1 MSVSPLISLGMR
13 AMAASYAGLQVTGHN
28 IANASV
34 EGYSRQKVVLTTPEG
49 QFTGAGFFGRGVMVQ
64 SVTRS
69 HDAMLT
75 REAATARSLAAMDS
89 ARLTQL
95 RRLEQVFQLGENG
108 LGAATVEL
116 MDAFTD
122 LANRPNDL
130 STRQVV
136 LARARDLADRFT
148 EVDDGLNA
156 AQGGV
161 AAAMRVSVQQIN
173 SMASGIAEANR
184 RIADLKGLG
193 QPANDVLDE
202 RDRLISRLAEQ
213 VQVTRMEADDG
224 TMSVFIGGGQR
235 LVLGREAVQLEL
247 QQDAA
252 DPSRLAVAL
261 VESGTRRV
269 LDEGLLAGGALAG
282 LMRFQNDDLVDA
294 RARVGQLA
302 ASVGGAVNAQQV
314 LGLNLQPPPG
324 TVPSQPMFAIGG
336 PQVLPNQGNQRTG
349 PGAFIGSVS
358 IGIDDPAQLQPSE
371 YELQESAPGS
381 GAWVL
386 TRLRDGR
393 QTAVVDGDVV
403 DGMRI
408 DFGAPPPQPGDRFRL
423 QPVSR
428 AASGFEALLD
438 DPLDVAAASP
448 LTASASPANV
458 GTAAVASLRMT
469 GTPLAADATA
479 SFNFVNDSGDYT
491 WELRDGGGALIGS
504 GAATWTPGST
514 LPPAGT
520 DINGFSLRLTG
531 VPRNGDVLSVAPT
544 PAGAVA
550 ASNGN
555 ANALQALR
563 DAAITGGRTPIDA
576 WSDTLADI
584 GVRVQ
589 SGQTAS
595 TISQAV
601 SQEAEAQRADK
612 SEVNLDEEA
621 ARLIQYQQSY
631 QAAAKVLQVAQTVFQ
646 QLIDVA
652 GR

>member
-173 SMASGIAEANR
+173 SLASGIAEANR

-336 PQVLPNQGNQRTG
+336 PQVLPNQGNQRSG

-386 TRLRDGR
+386 TRLRDGL
-393 QTAVVDGDVV
+393 QTAVADGDVV

-428 AASGFEALLD
+428 AASGFEALLA

-544 PAGAVA
+544 PPGAVA

-601 SQEAEAQRADK
+601 SQQAEAQRADK

-652 GR
+652 GN

>member
-1 MSVSPLISLGMR
+1 
-13 AMAASYAGLQVTGHN
+13 
-28 IANASV
+28 
-34 EGYSRQKVVLTTPEG
+34 
-49 QFTGAGFFGRGVMVQ
+49 
-64 SVTRS
+64 
-69 HDAMLT
+69 
-75 REAATARSLAAMDS
+75 
-89 ARLTQL
+89 
-95 RRLEQVFQLGENG
+95 
-108 LGAATVEL
+108 
-116 MDAFTD
+116 
-122 LANRPNDL
+122 
-130 STRQVV
+130 
-136 LARARDLADRFT
+136 
-148 EVDDGLNA
+148 
-156 AQGGV
+156 
-161 AAAMRVSVQQIN
+161 
-173 SMASGIAEANR
+173 
-184 RIADLKGLG
+184 
-193 QPANDVLDE
+193 
-202 RDRLISRLAEQ
+202 
-213 VQVTRMEADDG
+213 
-224 TMSVFIGGGQR
+224 
-235 LVLGREAVQLEL
+235 
-247 QQDAA
+247 
-252 DPSRLAVAL
+252 
-261 VESGTRRV
+261 
-269 LDEGLLAGGALAG
+269 
-282 LMRFQNDDLVDA
+282 
-294 RARVGQLA
+294 
-302 ASVGGAVNAQQV
+302 
-314 LGLNLQPPPG
+314 
-324 TVPSQPMFAIGG
+324 
-336 PQVLPNQGNQRTG
+336 
-349 PGAFIGSVS
+349 
-358 IGIDDPAQLQPSE
+358 
-371 YELQESAPGS
+371 
-381 GAWVL
+381 
-386 TRLRDGR
+386 
-393 QTAVVDGDVV
+393 
-403 DGMRI
+403 
-408 DFGAPPPQPGDRFRL
+408 L

-428 AASGFEALLD
+428 ATSGFEALLD

-544 PAGAVA
+544 PPGAVA

-601 SQEAEAQRADK
+601 SQQAEAQRADK

-652 GR
+652 GN

>member
-173 SMASGIAEANR
+173 SLASGIAEANR

-324 TVPSQPMFAIGG
+324 TVPSQPMFAIGE

-469 GTPLAADATA
+469 GTPLAADAMAT
-479 SFNFVNDSGDYT
+479 FNFVNDSGDYT

-601 SQEAEAQRADK
+601 SQQAEAQRADK

>member
-122 LANRPNDL
+122 LASRPDDL

-173 SMASGIAEANR
+173 SLASGIAEANR

-479 SFNFVNDSGDYT
+479 TFNFVNDSGDYT

-601 SQEAEAQRADK
+601 SQQAEAQRADK

-652 GR
+652 GN

>member
-1 MSVSPLISLGMR
+1 MSGSPLISLGMR

-64 SVTRS
+64 SVTRA

-122 LANRPNDL
+122 LANRPDDL

-173 SMASGIAEANR
+173 SLASGIAEANR
-184 RIADLKGLG
+184 RIVELKGLG

-213 VQVTRMEADDG
+213 VQVTRMEASDG
-224 TMSVFIGGGQR
+224 SMSVFIGGGQR
-235 LVLGREAVQLEL
+235 LVLGREAVQLDL

-269 LDEGLLAGGALAG
+269 LDEGLLSGGALAG
-282 LMRFQNDDLVDA
+282 LMRVQNDDLVDA
-294 RARVGQLA
+294 RAREGQLA

-336 PQVLPNQGNQRTG
+336 PQVLPNQGNQRSG

-358 IGIDDPAQLQPSE
+358 IGIDAPAQLQPSE
-371 YELQESAPGS
+371 YELQESTPGS
-381 GAWVL
+381 GAWML

-393 QTAVVDGDVV
+393 QTAVADGDVV

-408 DFGAPPPQPGDRFRL
+408 AFGAPPPQPGDRFLL

-438 DPLDVAAASP
+438 DPLDIAAASP

-458 GTAAVASLRMT
+458 GTAAVALLRIT

-479 SFNFVNDSGDYT
+479 TFNFVNDSGNYT

-514 LPPAGT
+514 LPPSGT

-563 DAAITGGRTPIDA
+563 DATITGGRTPIDA

-601 SQEAEAQRADK
+601 SQQAEAQRADK
-612 SEVNLDEEA
+612 SDVNLDEEA
-621 ARLIQYQQSY
+621 AKLIQYQQSY

>member
-173 SMASGIAEANR
+173 SLASGIAEANR

-479 SFNFVNDSGDYT
+479 TFNFVNDSGDYT

-531 VPRNGDVLSVAPT
+531 VPRNGDVLSVTPT

-601 SQEAEAQRADK
+601 SQQAEAQRADK

-652 GR
+652 GN

>member
-173 SMASGIAEANR
+173 SLASGIAEANR

-601 SQEAEAQRADK
+601 SQQAEAQRADK

-652 GR
+652 GN

>member
-1 MSVSPLISLGMR
+1 
-13 AMAASYAGLQVTGHN
+13 
-28 IANASV
+28 
-34 EGYSRQKVVLTTPEG
+34 
-49 QFTGAGFFGRGVMVQ
+49 
-64 SVTRS
+64 
-69 HDAMLT
+69 
-75 REAATARSLAAMDS
+75 
-89 ARLTQL
+89 
-95 RRLEQVFQLGENG
+95 
-108 LGAATVEL
+108 
-116 MDAFTD
+116 
-122 LANRPNDL
+122 
-130 STRQVV
+130 
-136 LARARDLADRFT
+136 
-148 EVDDGLNA
+148 
-156 AQGGV
+156 
-161 AAAMRVSVQQIN
+161 
-173 SMASGIAEANR
+173 
-184 RIADLKGLG
+184 
-193 QPANDVLDE
+193 
-202 RDRLISRLAEQ
+202 
-213 VQVTRMEADDG
+213 
-224 TMSVFIGGGQR
+224 
-235 LVLGREAVQLEL
+235 
-247 QQDAA
+247 
-252 DPSRLAVAL
+252 
-261 VESGTRRV
+261 
-269 LDEGLLAGGALAG
+269 
-282 LMRFQNDDLVDA
+282 
-294 RARVGQLA
+294 
-302 ASVGGAVNAQQV
+302 
-314 LGLNLQPPPG
+314 
-324 TVPSQPMFAIGG
+324 PSQPMFAIGG
-336 PQVLPNQGNQRTG
+336 PQVLPNQGNQRSG

-358 IGIDDPAQLQPSE
+358 IGIDAPAQLQPSE
-371 YELQESAPGS
+371 YELQESTPGS
-381 GAWVL
+381 GAWML

-393 QTAVVDGDVV
+393 QTAVADGDVV

-408 DFGAPPPQPGDRFRL
+408 AFGAPPPQPGDRFLL

-438 DPLDVAAASP
+438 DPLDIAAASP

-458 GTAAVASLRMT
+458 GTAAVALLRIT

-479 SFNFVNDSGDYT
+479 TFNFVNDSGNYT

-514 LPPAGT
+514 LPPSGT

-563 DAAITGGRTPIDA
+563 DATITGGRTPIDA

-601 SQEAEAQRADK
+601 SQQAEAQRADK
-612 SEVNLDEEA
+612 SDVNLDEEA
-621 ARLIQYQQSY
+621 AKLIQYQQSY

>member
-122 LANRPNDL
+122 LANRPDDL

-173 SMASGIAEANR
+173 SLASGIAEANR

-601 SQEAEAQRADK
+601 SQQAEAQRADK

-652 GR
+652 GN

>member
-479 SFNFVNDSGDYT
+479 TFNFVNDSGDYT

>member
-1 MSVSPLISLGMR
+1 
-13 AMAASYAGLQVTGHN
+13 
-28 IANASV
+28 
-34 EGYSRQKVVLTTPEG
+34 
-49 QFTGAGFFGRGVMVQ
+49 
-64 SVTRS
+64 
-69 HDAMLT
+69 
-75 REAATARSLAAMDS
+75 
-89 ARLTQL
+89 
-95 RRLEQVFQLGENG
+95 
-108 LGAATVEL
+108 
-116 MDAFTD
+116 
-122 LANRPNDL
+122 
-130 STRQVV
+130 
-136 LARARDLADRFT
+136 
-148 EVDDGLNA
+148 
-156 AQGGV
+156 
-161 AAAMRVSVQQIN
+161 
-173 SMASGIAEANR
+173 
-184 RIADLKGLG
+184 
-193 QPANDVLDE
+193 
-202 RDRLISRLAEQ
+202 
-213 VQVTRMEADDG
+213 
-224 TMSVFIGGGQR
+224 VFIGGGQR

-252 DPSRLAVAL
+252 DSSRLAVAL

-282 LMRFQNDDLVDA
+282 LLRFQNDDLMDA
-294 RARVGQLA
+294 RARAGQLA

-324 TVPSQPMFAIGG
+324 SVASQPMFAMGA
-336 PQVLPNQGNQRTG
+336 PQVLSNQANQRTG
-349 PGAFIGSVS
+349 SGAFVGSVS
-358 IGIDDPAQLQPSE
+358 IGIDDPAQLQASE
-371 YELQESAPGS
+371 YQLQESAPGS

-386 TRLRDGR
+386 TRLSDGR
-393 QTAVVDGDVV
+393 QTAVADGDVV

-408 DFGAPPPQPGDRFRL
+408 AFGAPPPQPGDRFRL

-428 AASGFEALLD
+428 ATSGFEALLD
-438 DPLDVAAASP
+438 DPRDIAAAAA
-448 LTASASPANV
+448 LTATASPANV

-469 GTPLAADATA
+469 GTPLAGATA
-479 SFNFVNDSGDYT
+479 TFNFVSDSGDYT
-491 WELRDGGGALIGS
+491 WALRDGAGALVGS
-504 GAATWTPGST
+504 GTATWTPGSA
-514 LPPAGT
+514 LPPTGT

-595 TISQAV
+595 TLSQAV
-601 SQEAEAQRADK
+601 SQQAETQRADK
-612 SEVNLDEEA
+612 SGVNLDEEA
-621 ARLIQYQQSY
+621 ARLIQYQQTY

-646 QLIDVA
+646 QLLDVA

>member
-108 LGAATVEL
+108 PGAATVEL

-173 SMASGIAEANR
+173 SLASGIAEANR

>member
-34 EGYSRQKVVLTTPEG
+34 EGYSRQQVALTTPEG
-49 QFTGAGFFGRGVMVQ
+49 QFTGSGFFGRGVMVQ
-64 SVTRS
+64 SVTRA

-122 LANRPNDL
+122 LANRPDDL

-136 LARARDLADRFT
+136 LARARDLADRFA

-161 AAAMRVSVQQIN
+161 AASMRVSVQQIN
-173 SMASGIAEANR
+173 SLASGIAEANR

-247 QQDAA
+247 QQDAS

-302 ASVGGAVNAQQV
+302 ASVGGAVNAQQM

-336 PQVLPNQGNQRTG
+336 PQVLPNQGNQRSG

-386 TRLRDGR
+386 TRLRDGL
-393 QTAVVDGDVV
+393 QTAVADGDVV

-428 AASGFEALLD
+428 ATSGFEALLD

-479 SFNFVNDSGDYT
+479 TFNFVNDSGDYT

-531 VPRNGDVLSVAPT
+531 VPRSGDVLSVAPT

-601 SQEAEAQRADK
+601 SQQAETQRADK

-621 ARLIQYQQSY
+621 ARLIQYQQTY

>member
-173 SMASGIAEANR
+173 SLASGIAEANR

>member
-34 EGYSRQKVVLTTPEG
+34 EGYSRQQVALTTPEG
-49 QFTGAGFFGRGVMVQ
+49 QFTGSGFFGRGVMVQ
-64 SVTRS
+64 SVTRA

-122 LANRPNDL
+122 LANRPDDL

-136 LARARDLADRFT
+136 LARARDLADRFA

-161 AAAMRVSVQQIN
+161 AASMRVSVQQIN
-173 SMASGIAEANR
+173 SLASGIAEANR

-235 LVLGREAVQLEL
+235 LVLGREAVRLEL

-302 ASVGGAVNAQQV
+302 ASVGGAVNAQQM

-336 PQVLPNQGNQRTG
+336 PQVLPNQGNQRSG

-386 TRLRDGR
+386 TRLRDGL
-393 QTAVVDGDVV
+393 QTAVADGDVV

-428 AASGFEALLD
+428 ATSGFEALLD

-479 SFNFVNDSGDYT
+479 TFNFVNDSGDYT

-601 SQEAEAQRADK
+601 SQQAETQRADK

-621 ARLIQYQQSY
+621 ARLIQYQQTY

>member
-1 MSVSPLISLGMR
+1 
-13 AMAASYAGLQVTGHN
+13 
-28 IANASV
+28 
-34 EGYSRQKVVLTTPEG
+34 
-49 QFTGAGFFGRGVMVQ
+49 
-64 SVTRS
+64 
-69 HDAMLT
+69 
-75 REAATARSLAAMDS
+75 
-89 ARLTQL
+89 
-95 RRLEQVFQLGENG
+95 
-108 LGAATVEL
+108 
-116 MDAFTD
+116 
-122 LANRPNDL
+122 
-130 STRQVV
+130 
-136 LARARDLADRFT
+136 
-148 EVDDGLNA
+148 
-156 AQGGV
+156 
-161 AAAMRVSVQQIN
+161 
-173 SMASGIAEANR
+173 
-184 RIADLKGLG
+184 
-193 QPANDVLDE
+193 
-202 RDRLISRLAEQ
+202 RLAEQ

-336 PQVLPNQGNQRTG
+336 PQVLPNQGNQRSG

-386 TRLRDGR
+386 TRLRDGL
-393 QTAVVDGDVV
+393 QTAVADGDVV

-479 SFNFVNDSGDYT
+479 TFNFVNDSGDYT

-601 SQEAEAQRADK
+601 SQQAETQRADK

-621 ARLIQYQQSY
+621 ARLIQYQQTY

>member
-1 MSVSPLISLGMR
+1 MSGSPLISLGMR

-64 SVTRS
+64 SVTRA

-122 LANRPNDL
+122 LANRPDDL

-173 SMASGIAEANR
+173 SLASGIAEANR

-336 PQVLPNQGNQRTG
+336 PQVLPNQGNQRSG

-358 IGIDDPAQLQPSE
+358 IGIDAPAQLQPSE
-371 YELQESAPGS
+371 YELQESTPGS
-381 GAWVL
+381 GAWML

-393 QTAVVDGDVV
+393 QTAVADGDVV

-408 DFGAPPPQPGDRFRL
+408 AFGAPPPQPGDRFLL

-438 DPLDVAAASP
+438 DPLDIAAASP

-458 GTAAVASLRMT
+458 GTAAVALLRIT

-479 SFNFVNDSGDYT
+479 TFNFVNDSGNYT

-514 LPPAGT
+514 LPPSGT

-563 DAAITGGRTPIDA
+563 DATITGGRTPIDA

-601 SQEAEAQRADK
+601 SQQAEAQRADK
-612 SEVNLDEEA
+612 SDVNLDEEA
-621 ARLIQYQQSY
+621 AKLIQYQQSY

>member
-173 SMASGIAEANR
+173 SLASGIAEANR

-479 SFNFVNDSGDYT
+479 TFNFVNDSGDYT

-652 GR
+652 GN

>member
-1 MSVSPLISLGMR
+1 MSLSPLISLGMR

-34 EGYSRQKVVLTTPEG
+34 EGYSRQQVSLTTPEG
-49 QFTGAGFFGRGVMVQ
+49 QFTGSGFFGRGVMVQ
-64 SVTRS
+64 SVTRA

-89 ARLTQL
+89 ARLTQ
-95 RRLEQVFQLGENG
+95 RRRREQVFQLGENG

-122 LANRPNDL
+122 LANRPDDL

-136 LARARDLADRFT
+136 LARARDLADRIG

-173 SMASGIAEANR
+173 SLANGIAEANR

-252 DPSRLAVAL
+252 DTSRLAVAV
-261 VESGTRRV
+261 VEGSTRRV

-294 RARVGQLA
+294 RARVGQFA

-324 TVPSQPMFAIGG
+324 SVPSQPMFAIGG
-336 PQVLPNQGNQRTG
+336 PQVLPNQGNQRSG

-358 IGIDDPAQLQPSE
+358 IGIDDFAQLQPSE

-386 TRLRDGR
+386 TRLRDGL
-393 QTAVVDGDVV
+393 QTAVADGDVV

-408 DFGAPPPQPGDRFRL
+408 TFGAPPPQPGDRFLL

-428 AASGFEALLD
+428 AASSFEALLD

-479 SFNFVNDSGDYT
+479 TFNFVNDSGSYT
-491 WELRDGGGALIGS
+491 WELRDGGGALLGS
-504 GAATWTPGST
+504 GSATWTPGST

-555 ANALQALR
+555 ANALQGLR

-595 TISQAV
+595 TISQSV
-601 SQEAEAQRADK
+601 SQQAETLRADK

-621 ARLIQYQQSY
+621 ARLIEYQQSY

>member
-1 MSVSPLISLGMR
+1 MGVSPLISLGMR
-13 AMAASYAGLQVTGHN
+13 AMGASYAGLQVTGHN
-28 IANASV
+28 IANANV
-34 EGYSRQKVVLTTPEG
+34 EGYSRQQVSLTTAEG
-49 QFTGAGFFGRGVMVQ
+49 QFTGAGYFGRGVVVQ

-69 HDAMLT
+69 HDALLT

-108 LGAATVEL
+108 LGAATGEL

-122 LANRPNDL
+122 LASRPNDL

-136 LARARDLADRFT
+136 LARARSLAERFG
-148 EVDDGLNA
+148 EIDDGLDA
-156 AQGGV
+156 LQGGV
-161 AAAMRVSVQQIN
+161 GAALRVSVQQIN
-173 SMASGIAEANR
+173 SLAAGIAEANR
-184 RIADLKGLG
+184 RIVDLKGLG

-213 VQVTRMEADDG
+213 VQVTRLEAGDG

-235 LVLGREAVQLEL
+235 LVLGSEAVQLEL

-252 DPSRLAVAL
+252 DTSRLAVAV
-261 VESGTRRV
+261 VEGSTRRV
-269 LDEGLLAGGALAG
+269 LDDGLLAGGALAG
-282 LMRFQNDDLVDA
+282 LLRFQNDDLVDA

-302 ASVGGAVNAQQV
+302 ASFGSAVNAQQV

-324 TVPSQPMFAIGG
+324 SVPSQPMFAIGA
-336 PQVLPNQGNQRTG
+336 PQVLPNQANQRTG
-349 PGAFIGSVS
+349 AGAFIGSVA
-358 IGIDDPAQLQPSE
+358 IAIDNPAQLQASE
-371 YELQESAPGS
+371 YELQETASGS

-386 TRLRDGR
+386 TRLSDGL
-393 QTAVVDGDVV
+393 QTPVADGDVV

-408 DFGAPPPQPGDRFRL
+408 DFGTPPPQAGDRFRL

-438 DPLDVAAASP
+438 DPLDIAAASP
-448 LTASASPANV
+448 LTATTSPANV
-458 GTAAVASLRMT
+458 GTAAVSSLRMT
-469 GTPLAADATA
+469 GTPPSPGATTT
-479 SFNFVNDSGDYT
+479 FTFVNNSGAYN
-491 WELRDGGGALIGS
+491 WELRDGGGTLLSSGS
-504 GAATWTPGST
+504 ATWTPGST

-520 DINGFSLRLTG
+520 DINGFSMRLTG
-531 VPRNGDVLSVAPT
+531 VPRTGDVLSVVPT
-544 PAGAVA
+544 PPSAVA

-555 ANALQALR
+555 AVAMQALR
-563 DAAITGGRTPIDA
+563 DATLTGGRTPADA
-576 WSDTLADI
+576 WSHSLADV

-589 SGQTAS
+589 SAQTAS

-601 SQEAEAQRADK
+601 SQQAEGQRADK
-612 SEVNLDEEA
+612 SGVNLDEEA

-646 QLIDVA
+646 QLIDVT